1 MFRRRQTLGWMA
13 VALMS
18 AGCAASV
25 ARTPVPAALSERAQ
39 IPGLAH
45 ARFWGDEVP
54 KDILAFA
61 REHMPTVARM
71 AAKAKQAKGR
81 AVVEYLALSGGAG
94 DGAYGAGL
102 LVGWSERGTRPEF
115 EVVTGVSAGALIAPF
130 AFLGPAY
137 DRRLTEIWTKYK
149 TDDLATPQ
157 ILAGLLGAEA
167 LADSKPLAELIAKYI
182 DRPMLDRIAHEYR
195 GKNRM
200 LLVGTTN
207 LDAQRPVIW
216 NMGELAASSHPH
228 AHDLF
233 RQVLLASVS
242 LPGVFPPVHIDVE
255 AGRRVLEEMHVDG
268 GPTRQ
273 VFLAPAQLS
282 LKTFD
287 VLYATPPLRRI
298 YIIKNGKL
306 TPEYEPVAA
315 TTVAISARSLYTLT
329 KNQSIG
335 DINRIYYMARRDGAE
350 FRLSSIPADFKAT
363 YSQPFDADYMK
374 KLFAV
379 GIAAGR
385 SGNPWVNKPPD
396 GTPAVAAR

>member
-1 MFRRRQTLGWMA
+1 MA

-18 AGCAASV
+18 TGCAASV
-25 ARTPVPAALSERAQ
+25 TRTPVPAALSERAQ

-182 DRPMLDRIAHEYR
+182 DRRMLDRIAYEYR
-195 GKNRM
+195 DKGRM

-242 LPGVFPPVHIDVE
+242 LPGVFPPVHIDLE

-268 GPTRQ
+268 GPTRLGFPRARPT
-273 VFLAPAQLS
+273 VLEDLRRALCDAPAAPHLHHQEWQADPRIRAGGGHNRGHQRALTLHAHQES
-282 LKTFD
+282 EH
-287 VLYATPPLRRI
+287 RR
-298 YIIKNGKL
+298 Y
-306 TPEYEPVAA
+306 
-315 TTVAISARSLYTLT
+315 
-329 KNQSIG
+329 QSHLLHG
-335 DINRIYYMARRDGAE
+335 
-350 FRLSSIPADFKAT
+350 PA
-363 YSQPFDADYMK
+363 
-374 KLFAV
+374 
-379 GIAAGR
+379 
-385 SGNPWVNKPPD
+385 
-396 GTPAVAAR
+396 